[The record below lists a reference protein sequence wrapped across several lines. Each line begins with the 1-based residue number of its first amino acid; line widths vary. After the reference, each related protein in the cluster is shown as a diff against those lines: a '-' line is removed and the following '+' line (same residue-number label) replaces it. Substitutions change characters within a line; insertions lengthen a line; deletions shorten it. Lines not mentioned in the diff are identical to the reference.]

1 LRLSICEEG
10 DMAERA
16 LDTAR
21 MASVAEYKRILR
33 DVLERRPSGTRQRLA
48 TALGKNRSFVTQISN
63 PNYLV
68 PIPVQHLPVIFEI
81 CHLSNAERA
90 AFMQLYRAAHPRRI
104 VAIPSEPRTRSLI
117 LTLPDLGDARRNRE
131 LDALITELAERIAQY
146 AREK

>member
-1 LRLSICEEG
+1 
-10 DMAERA
+10 MTERA

-21 MASVAEYKRILR
+21 MANVAEYKRILR

-81 CHLSNAERA
+81 CHFSNAERT
-90 AFMQLYRAAHPRRI
+90 AFTQIYRAAHPRRI
-104 VAIPSEPRTRSLI
+104 VAIPTEPRTRSLV
-117 LTLPDLGDARRNRE
+117 LTLPDLGDAKRNRE
-131 LDALITELAERIAQY
+131 LDALITEFAERIAQFV
-146 AREK
+146 RGQ